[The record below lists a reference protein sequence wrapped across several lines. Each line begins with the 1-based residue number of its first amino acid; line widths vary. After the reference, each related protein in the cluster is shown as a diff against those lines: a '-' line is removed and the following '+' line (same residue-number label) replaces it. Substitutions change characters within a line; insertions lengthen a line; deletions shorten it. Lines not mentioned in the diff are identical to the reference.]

1 MHFSNPSNITLAT
14 KVYKISKT
22 IKAEYKWKDGW
33 VMANKGDTL
42 ERVR

>member
-1 MHFSNPSNITLAT
+1 MHFSNPSNITLAAM
-14 KVYKISKT
+14 VYKVPKKKLKLNIN
-22 IKAEYKWKDGW
+22 GW

>member
-14 KVYKISKT
+14 KVYKIS